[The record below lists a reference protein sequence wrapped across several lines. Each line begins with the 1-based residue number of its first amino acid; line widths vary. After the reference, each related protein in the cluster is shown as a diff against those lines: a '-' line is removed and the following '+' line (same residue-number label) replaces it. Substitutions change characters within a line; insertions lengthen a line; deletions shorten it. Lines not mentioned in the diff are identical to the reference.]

1 MRNPGS
7 RFSSGLEQ
15 WTRLKGKPFVTVS
28 PSLIPD
34 GSDFGGF
41 TPGTTSC
48 GIVEAYTSGAV
59 YVHLLPGTF
68 TFTATPDVN
77 LTHVNSVF
85 LCGSGQ
91 GVTLLQAASDID
103 TSAGQY
109 LIPMVAITSGLFIG
123 VQHLS
128 FVNPVNG
135 VGPIS
140 FGCANAEPVD
150 GFYVDDVGFVGAWTQ
165 APIQNTRGEY
175 TQYQTM
181 RVQDC
186 YFDSIDG
193 DCIDVQASYTSN
205 PFGSRFVMSGNTF
218 KDINGNPALAIYSN
232 GATGTAPS
240 VFIIESNTYIYTAGG
255 GTVNPFVTSW
265 FEADG
270 QTLDTILIHD
280 NVIQGAQCIF
290 ELTGNSGS
298 YTGNV
303 IGKLQISG
311 NAVSGLYQG
320 AYVSS
325 IAAAKVTNI
334 SITNNI
340 GYNPQGFGI
349 TTPAVPASG
358 TPQKNTFPFP
368 VEIRLKTAGTG
379 TAYTLTDPSGN
390 AETFT
395 VTLAEG
401 MAWELDPGA
410 SITLT
415 YSSAP
420 TWSWYGE

>member
-1 MRNPGS
+1 MSDYTPPRTW
-7 RFSSGLEQ
+7 SSLVG
-15 WTRLKGKPFVTVS
+15 RPYVTVS
-28 PSLIPD
+28 PSTTPD
-34 GSDFGGF
+34 GSDYGAF
-41 TPGTTSC
+41 TPGTTSS

-68 TFTATPDVN
+68 TFSATPDIN
-77 LTHVNSVF
+77 QTHVKSVF

-91 GVTLLQAASDID
+91 GVTLIQAASDID

-123 VQHLS
+123 IQHLS
-128 FVNPVNG
+128 FVNPVSG
-135 VGPIS
+135 VGAIS

-175 TQYQTM
+175 TQYQAM

-186 YFDSIDG
+186 YFDSINS
-193 DCIDVQASYTSN
+193 DCVDVQSSYNSN
-205 PFGSRFVMSGNTF
+205 TYGSHFVMSGCTF
-218 KDINGNPALAIYSN
+218 KDIDGNPALAIYSS

-240 VFIIESNTYIYTAGG
+240 VFIVESNTYIYTAGG

-280 NVIQGAQCIF
+280 NVVQGAQCIF

-303 IGKLQISG
+303 INKLQISG
-311 NAVSGLYQG
+311 NAVSGLHQG

-325 IAAAKVTNI
+325 ISAATVTNL

-349 TTPAVPASG
+349 TTPSVPASG
-358 TPQKNTFPFP
+358 TAQENTEPFP
-368 VEIRLKTAGTG
+368 VRVYLKTGGTG
-379 TAYTLTDPSGN
+379 TAYAITDPAGN
-390 AETFT
+390 TETFT
-395 VTLAEG
+395 TTLAEG
-401 MAWELDPGA
+401 MEITLDPGA

-415 YSSAP
+415 YTVAP
-420 TWSWYGE
+420 TWVWYGV